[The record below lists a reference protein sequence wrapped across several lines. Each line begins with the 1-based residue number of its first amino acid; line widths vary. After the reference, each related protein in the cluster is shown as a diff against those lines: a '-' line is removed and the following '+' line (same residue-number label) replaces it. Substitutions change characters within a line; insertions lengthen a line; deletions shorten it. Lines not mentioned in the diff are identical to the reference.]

1 MDEQFPD
8 GFDCDECY
16 INGVSTWAQ
25 DNAELFT
32 DPKTA
37 GTDATISAVEGVTG
51 LKINYW
57 AMVNLEGFRNL
68 IDAVGGVRL
77 TVRDRLQIGG
87 FPHPVPRNHQ
97 PAGSTLTGKPPPG

>member
-37 GTDATISAVEGVTG
+37 GTDATISAVQGVTG
-51 LKINYW
+51 LKIKYW
-57 AMVNLEGFRNL
+57 AMRSEARRVGTECVRTCRSRRSPRTYNTEPATHCYTSYILKL
-68 IDAVGGVRL
+68 IY
-77 TVRDRLQIGG
+77 
-87 FPHPVPRNHQ
+87 
-97 PAGSTLTGKPPPG
+97 GS